1 VPETDSSLV
10 KRSVAGDRDAFGV
23 LVDRYVALVHGV
35 VLEKVRCSDD
45 VEDLVQ
51 ETFTRAY

>member
-1 VPETDSSLV
+1 MPETDSSLV